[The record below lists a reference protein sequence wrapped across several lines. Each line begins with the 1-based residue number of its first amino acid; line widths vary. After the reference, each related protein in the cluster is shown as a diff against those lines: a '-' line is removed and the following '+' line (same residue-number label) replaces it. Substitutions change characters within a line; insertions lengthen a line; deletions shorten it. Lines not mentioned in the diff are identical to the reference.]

1 MKYKMF
7 TGALLA
13 ACAFGGVAHAAPSC
27 QVGISMYTLG
37 APYFAAQMQA
47 AVAEAKKDG
56 CIVRTADAQNNMV
69 KQIGDIQDMVSA
81 GVNVLI
87 VNPRDPNGLIPAVNA
102 AAKQGV
108 KVIGM
113 DSLFARGADIV
124 TNVSADN
131 GENGQLVGQWL
142 AKHMQGKP
150 IKMALISGDQGN
162 LVGQARRLGV
172 LTGLM
177 DGLLTNYGHAN
188 IDVVGQ
194 GWGHWTN
201 DGGLKAME
209 DLLTAHPDINVVLG
223 ENDSMVLG
231 ARKALQAANHL
242 NGVLLVAAAD
252 GQKQALE
259 LIQKGDYGATGLN
272 SPTILAHMAVDIGVK
287 ALDGKLDKK
296 LDYYTFTPPVA
307 ITKANVSKY
316 YDANSVF

>member
-1 MKYKMF
+1 MNYALVA
-7 TGALLA
+7 GAMLA
-13 ACAFGGVAHAAPSC
+13 ALAFGTSARAAPAC
-27 QVGISMYTLG
+27 EVGVSMYTLG

-56 CIVRTADAQNNMV
+56 CNVRTSDAQNNMV
-69 KQIGDIQDMVSA
+69 KQIGDIQDMVAA

-102 AAKQGV
+102 AARRGV

-113 DSLFARGADIV
+113 DSLFAHGADIV

-142 AKHMQGKP
+142 AKQTGGKP
-150 IKMALISGDQGN
+150 VKIALISGDQGN

-172 LTGLM
+172 ITGLM

-188 IDVVGQ
+188 VDIVGQ
-194 GWGHWTN
+194 GWGGWTT

-231 ARKALQAANHL
+231 ARKALQAAGRL
-242 NGVLLVAAAD
+242 KGILLVAAAD

-259 LIQKGDYGATGLN
+259 LIQKGEYGATGLN
-272 SPTILAHMAVDIGVK
+272 SPTILGRMAVDLGVQ
-287 ALDGKLDKK
+287 ALEGKLTKK

-307 ITKANVSKY
+307 ITKANVGKY
-316 YDANSVF
+316 YDPKSVF